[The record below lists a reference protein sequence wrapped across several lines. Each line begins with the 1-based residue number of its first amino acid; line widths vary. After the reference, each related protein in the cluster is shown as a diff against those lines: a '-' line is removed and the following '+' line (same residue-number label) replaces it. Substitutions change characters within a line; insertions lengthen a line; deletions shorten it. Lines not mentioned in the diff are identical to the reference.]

1 MDEKLREL
9 RDVVARLRAECPWDR
24 EQTHASMRR
33 FLLEE
38 AYEAAEAISA
48 GDDAALREEL
58 GDVLLHVFF
67 HARMAEERGAFDL
80 DDVAGH
86 IVAKLVR
93 RHPHVFGDVDVSGSA
108 EVVAN
113 WETIKVREEAG
124 RGLLD
129 GIPKGLPAM
138 LRARRIQDRARSVGF
153 DWEDAR
159 GVLDKIEEEV
169 DELKLELA
177 GRDRGR
183 LRAEVGDLLF
193 SLINLCRYL
202 DVDPDAALN
211 VTNDE
216 FIRRFHAMQ
225 KALAAEGLELAE
237 ATLEQMEQKW
247 QEAK

>member
-1 MDEKLREL
+1 MEEKLREL
-9 RDVVARLRAECPWDR
+9 WDVVARLRAECPWDR

-38 AYEAAEAISA
+38 AYEAAEAISE
-48 GDDAALREEL
+48 GDDEALREEL
-58 GDVLLHVFF
+58 GDMLMHVFF
-67 HARMAEERGAFDL
+67 HARIAEERGAFDL
-80 DDVAGH
+80 DDVAGV
-86 IVAKLVR
+86 IVDKLVR
-93 RHPHVFGDVDVSGSA
+93 RHPHVFGGADVADAA
-108 EVVAN
+108 EVITN
-113 WETIKVREEAG
+113 WETIKVREVAG

-129 GIPKGLPAM
+129 GIPKSLPAI

-153 DWEDAR
+153 EWEDVG

-169 DELKLELA
+169 GELKRELA
-177 GRDRGR
+177 GRDRDR
-183 LRAEVGDLLF
+183 VRAEVGDLFF
-193 SLINLCRYL
+193 SLINLCRYA
-202 DVDPDAALN
+202 DVDPDEALN

-237 ATLEQMEQKW
+237 AALERMEEKW

>member
-1 MDEKLREL
+1 MEEKLREL
-9 RDVVARLRAECPWDR
+9 WDVVARLRAECPWDR

-38 AYEAAEAISA
+38 AYEAAEAISE
-48 GDDAALREEL
+48 GDDEALREEL
-58 GDVLLHVFF
+58 GDMLMHVFF
-67 HARMAEERGAFDL
+67 HARIAEERGAFDL

-86 IVAKLVR
+86 IIDKLVR
-93 RHPHVFGDVDVSGSA
+93 RHPHVFGGADVADAA
-108 EVVAN
+108 EVITN
-113 WETIKVREEAG
+113 WETIKVREVAG

-129 GIPKGLPAM
+129 GIPKSLPAI

-153 DWEDAR
+153 EWEDVG

-169 DELKLELA
+169 GELKRELA
-177 GRDRGR
+177 GRDRDR
-183 LRAEVGDLLF
+183 LRAEVGDLFF
-193 SLINLCRYL
+193 SLINLCRYA
-202 DVDPDAALN
+202 DVDPDEALN

-225 KALAAEGLELAE
+225 EALAAEGLELAE
-237 ATLEQMEQKW
+237 ATLERMEEKW